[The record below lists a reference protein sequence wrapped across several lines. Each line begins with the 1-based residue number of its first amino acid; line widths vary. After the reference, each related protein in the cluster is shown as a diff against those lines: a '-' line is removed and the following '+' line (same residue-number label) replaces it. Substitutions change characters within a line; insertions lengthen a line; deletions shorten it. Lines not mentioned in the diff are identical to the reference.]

1 MGSEVIAWLERLRK
15 SVLKKLSRTD
25 PDSCFLRERGG
36 FTLGY
41 TGTLA
46 VSEDHLIVG
55 QCVTQ
60 QTNDNDLLLS
70 LVDLVEQTCGQK
82 PRCASADS
90 GFFSVDNLRALEE
103 REIDGYVPD
112 SNLPR
117 WLNEGRCGD
126 GRAIR
131 PIAACDAS
139 CETRQAAR
147 CTRNAKQWSNR

>member
-1 MGSEVIAWLERLRK
+1 MKDPNEGAGNEVGSEVIAWLERLRK

-60 QTNDNDLLLS
+60 QTNDNDLLLP
-70 LVDLVEQTCGQK
+70 LVDLVEQNCGEQ

-90 GFFSVDNLRALEE
+90 GFFSVENGQVLEGPPS
-103 REIDGYVPD
+103 RP
-112 SNLPR
+112 LPR
-117 WLNEGRCGD
+117 VLLQRQGD
-126 GRAIR
+126 KLVAIGM
-131 PIAACDAS
+131 S
-139 CETRQAAR
+139 
-147 CTRNAKQWSNR
+147 